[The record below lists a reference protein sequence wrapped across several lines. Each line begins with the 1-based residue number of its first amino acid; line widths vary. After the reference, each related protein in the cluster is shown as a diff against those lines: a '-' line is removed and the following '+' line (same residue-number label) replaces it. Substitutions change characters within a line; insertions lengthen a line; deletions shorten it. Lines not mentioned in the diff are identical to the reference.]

1 MKTSRQLKQIKR
13 AFPQQR
19 RSLKLNLC
27 WFVFMSFGPSTD
39 NINKWLTG
47 FWLNYWVSL
56 SDATI
61 HLDWFW
67 KFEIS
72 KEEGGLYNIESYTCW
87 ASMSISGFCYRSR
100 LKCLSCKTCRKFLK
114 SCFIDFW
121 WGLDLDLT
129 YVRLDLKRFLK
140 CFCYFFGLRG
150 KYRRQYQFEGSAGF
164 VLP

>member
-47 FWLNYWVSL
+47 FWLNYWISL

-67 KFEIS
+67 KETLLFLWITYWGRGYFNLRKWMGEPWYGSLRYQRRKVVCTILS
-72 KEEGGLYNIESYTCW
+72 HILAEL
-87 ASMSISGFCYRSR
+87 R
-100 LKCLSCKTCRKFLK
+100 CLS
-114 SCFIDFW
+114 
-121 WGLDLDLT
+121 
-129 YVRLDLKRFLK
+129 
-140 CFCYFFGLRG
+140 
-150 KYRRQYQFEGSAGF
+150 QAF
-164 VLP
+164 VTDQD